1 MKKIVN
7 GICICLG
14 ILSLA
19 LGIVGAVLP
28 VLPTTPFLILSAAL
42 FAKSSERFHT
52 WLLSTKLYQRY
63 IGDAVHKKQMT
74 KKAIEY
80 GFGIIALTLGI
91 IFAIGLYFSPLFA
104 KIIILIVAAGHF
116 YYFLFRI
123 KTVDEQD
130 SMELENECE

>member
-74 KKAIEY
+74 KKAKRN
-80 GFGIIALTLGI
+80 LLVTLGI
-91 IFAIGLYFSPLFA
+91 
-104 KIIILIVAAGHF
+104 IVAAGHF

>member
-14 ILSLA
+14 FLSLA

-52 WLLSTKLYQRY
+52 WLLSQSCISGISGMRY
-63 IGDAVHKKQMT
+63 IK
-74 KKAIEY
+74 
-80 GFGIIALTLGI
+80 
-91 IFAIGLYFSPLFA
+91 S
-104 KIIILIVAAGHF
+104 
-116 YYFLFRI
+116 R
-123 KTVDEQD
+123 
-130 SMELENECE
+130 

>member
-1 MKKIVN
+1 MILGICVCVIFRKKI
-7 GICICLG
+7 
-14 ILSLA
+14 
-19 LGIVGAVLP
+19 
-28 VLPTTPFLILSAAL
+28 
-42 FAKSSERFHT
+42 
-52 WLLSTKLYQRY
+52 TKE
-63 IGDAVHKKQMT
+63 
-74 KKAIEY
+74 IEY

-130 SMELENECE
+130 SMEFENECE